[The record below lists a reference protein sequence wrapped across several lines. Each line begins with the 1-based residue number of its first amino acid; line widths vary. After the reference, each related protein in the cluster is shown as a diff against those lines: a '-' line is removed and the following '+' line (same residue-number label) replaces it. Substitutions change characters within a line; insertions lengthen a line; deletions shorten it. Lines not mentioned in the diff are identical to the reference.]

1 MHTFTTTIALQNY
14 LQGLQGK
21 TIGFVPTM
29 GALHVGHLS
38 LIERS
43 IAETDITVA
52 SIFVN
57 PTQFNNTAD
66 FDKYPR
72 TIADDRTMLERAGCH
87 ILYAPETPAE
97 VYNGYTMQTFD
108 FAGLDSSMEGYFRP
122 GHFQGMANVVF
133 RLFDIVNPNKAFFGE
148 KDYQQLALVRHMAAK
163 HFPALEVVACDTLR
177 ESDGLA
183 MSSRNR
189 RLSDDERVISSNIPR
204 ILNSAKEHNITDAK
218 QLKLW
223 VEGEFAMVPGIR
235 LEYFE
240 IADGNSLQVVDKVNS
255 DSRMFIAAY
264 VGDVRLIDNMA
275 AQ

>member
-1 MHTFTTTIALQNY
+1 MFTFTTTAALQKH
-14 LQGLQGK
+14 LQSLEGK

-29 GALHVGHLS
+29 GALHIGHIS
-38 LIERS
+38 LIKRS
-43 IAETDITVA
+43 LAETNITVA

-57 PTQFNNTAD
+57 PTQFNNAAD

-87 ILYAPETPAE
+87 ILYAPETPEE
-97 VYNGYTMQTFD
+97 VYKGYTTQTFD

-133 RLFDIVNPNKAFFGE
+133 RLFDIVNPTKAFFGE
-148 KDYQQLALVRHMAAK
+148 KDYQQLALVRHMAAT
-163 HFPALEVVACDTLR
+163 HFPTLEVVPCDTLR
-177 ESDGLA
+177 EPDGLA

-189 RLSDDERVISSNIPR
+189 RLSETERAISANIPR
-204 ILNSAKEHNITDAK
+204 ILNRAKELDIADAK

-223 VEGEFAMVPGIR
+223 VEAEFAMIEGIK

-240 IADGNSLQVVDKVNS
+240 IADSTTLQVVDKVNTN
-255 DSRMFIAAY
+255 SRMFIAAY
-264 VGDVRLIDNMA
+264 VGDVRLIDNMGL
-275 AQ
+275 

>member
-1 MHTFTTTIALQNY
+1 MFTFTTTAALQKH

-29 GALHVGHLS
+29 GALHVGHIS
-38 LIERS
+38 LIAQS
-43 IAETDITVA
+43 LANTDITVC

-57 PTQFNNTAD
+57 PTQFNNAAD

-72 TIADDRTMLERAGCH
+72 TISDDRTMLEKAGCH
-87 ILYAPETPAE
+87 ILYAPETPDE
-97 VYNGYTMQTFD
+97 VYRGYTTQTFD
-108 FAGLDSSMEGYFRP
+108 FDGLDSSMEGYFRP

-148 KDYQQLALVRHMAAK
+148 KDYQQLALVRTMAAK

-177 ESDGLA
+177 EADGLA

-189 RLSDDERVISSNIPR
+189 RLSEEERAIASHIPR
-204 ILNSAKEHNITDAK
+204 ILKQAMQLEINDAK
-218 QLKLW
+218 QLKFW
-223 VEGEFAMVPGIR
+223 VEVEFAKVEGIR

-240 IADGNSLQVVDKVNS
+240 IADGNTLQVVDFIS
-255 DSRMFIAAY
+255 HSSRMFIAAY
-264 VGDVRLIDNMA
+264 VGDVRLIDNMGL
-275 AQ
+275 

>member
-1 MHTFTTTIALQNY
+1 MFTFTTTAALQKH
-14 LQGLQGK
+14 LQTLQGK

-29 GALHVGHLS
+29 GALHTGHIS
-38 LIERS
+38 LIKRS
-43 IAETDITVA
+43 LAETDITVA

-57 PTQFNNTAD
+57 PTQFNNSAD

-87 ILYAPETPAE
+87 ILYAPETPEE
-97 VYNGYTMQTFD
+97 VYNGYTTQTFD

-148 KDYQQLALVRHMAAK
+148 KDYQQLALVRHMAAT
-163 HFPALEVVACDTLR
+163 HFPALEVVPCDTLR
-177 ESDGLA
+177 EPDGLA

-189 RLSDDERVISSNIPR
+189 RLNEHERIIAASIPR
-204 ILNSAKEHNITDAK
+204 ILNRAREMNINDAK

-223 VEGEFAMVPGIR
+223 VEAEFAMVSGLR

-240 IADGNSLQVVDKVNS
+240 IADGNTLQVVDKMNS
-255 DSRMFIAAY
+255 NCRMFIAAY
-264 VGDVRLIDNMA
+264 VGDVRLIDNMGLY
-275 AQ
+275 

>member
-1 MHTFTTTIALQNY
+1 MITFSTTAALQQH
-14 LQGLQGK
+14 LQNLQGK

-29 GALHVGHLS
+29 GALHQGHLS

-43 IAETDITVA
+43 LAETDVTVC

-57 PTQFNNTAD
+57 PTQFNNATD

-72 TIADDRTMLERAGCH
+72 TVEQDSIMLDAVGCH
-87 ILYAPETPAE
+87 ILYAPESPAE
-97 VYNGYTMQTFD
+97 VYDGYTAQTFD

-163 HFPALEVVACDTLR
+163 CFPALEVVPCATLR
-177 ESDGLA
+177 EEDGLA

-189 RLSDDERVISSNIPR
+189 RLNEDERKLASSIPR
-204 ILNSAKEHNITDAK
+204 ILTEAKKLGIVNAK
-218 QLKLW
+218 KLKNW
-223 VEGEFAMVPGIR
+223 VQTEFEKVEGIK

-240 IADGNSLQVVDKVNS
+240 IANDNTLQTVDIVDKN
-255 DSRMFIAAY
+255 SRMFIAAY
-264 VGDVRLIDNMA
+264 IGDVRLIDNV
-275 AQ
+275 